1 MVAGFRRSL
10 RTIETFGFSLSIIAP
25 TLAMAFVTTLTAQS
39 AGWAAPLAY
48 LIGGAIVTIVALS
61 FVAFGRRVAHA
72 GSVYAYVGSV
82 LGLTSGFV
90 AGWVLLLTY
99 ATFLAGATAL
109 VGKFGAAALGHVGVE
124 GPSLWLIIAVLGVV
138 LAAWLTWRD
147 MQLAA
152 RVMLVLESVSVLAI
166 LLLAIVILT
175 RVPPSLLPFKPEPG
189 HGWTGI
195 GFGIVFAV
203 LSFAGFE
210 GATTLGEEAQHPVR
224 SIPKAI
230 MGTVI
235 VASLFFVFVSYAQVV
250 GYGLGRVQELGRASV
265 PLDEL
270 STRFISGAYASFLD
284 FAAAISAL
292 ACAIGSLSAAAR
304 VLYALGRAGLAPH
317 LAAVNPR
324 HGTPTRSIV
333 VMSAANLVC
342 LLLWGA
348 RDAASYSGGM
358 VTIGTLGLILVYIS
372 VTGAQAIGAFR
383 SRRPVWWM
391 IGSLGAVL
399 LLWPLGNSLY
409 PAPPWPGNVWPYIVA
424 AWLVLGLALAFFRRS
439 VTGPEFMSLRLRG
452 DSGQESHFSTDLRI

>member
-1 MVAGFRRSL
+1 
-10 RTIETFGFSLSIIAP
+10 
-25 TLAMAFVTTLTAQS
+25 
-39 AGWAAPLAY
+39 
-48 LIGGAIVTIVALS
+48 
-61 FVAFGRRVAHA
+61 
-72 GSVYAYVGSV
+72 
-82 LGLTSGFV
+82 
-90 AGWVLLLTY
+90 
-99 ATFLAGATAL
+99 
-109 VGKFGAAALGHVGVE
+109 
-124 GPSLWLIIAVLGVV
+124 
-138 LAAWLTWRD
+138 
-147 MQLAA
+147 
-152 RVMLVLESVSVLAI
+152 
-166 LLLAIVILT
+166 
-175 RVPPSLLPFKPEPG
+175 
-189 HGWTGI
+189 
-195 GFGIVFAV
+195 V

-250 GYGLGRVQELGRASV
+250 GYGLGHVQDLGRASV

-270 STRFISGAYASFLD
+270 STRFISGAYAGFLD

-317 LAAVNPR
+317 LAVVNPR
-324 HGTPTRSIV
+324 HGTPARSIV

-348 RDAASYSGGM
+348 RDAASYSGDM

-439 VTGPEFMSLRLRG
+439 VTGLSSCLC
-452 DSGQESHFSTDLRI
+452 D